1 VDLKAA
7 NFRVIYT
14 DFKNASN
21 DFVVEATTVQ
31 TSYPDGKVVLTGA
44 NYTQI
49 IYNDKNETTETF

>member
-14 DFKNASN
+14 DLKNASSG
-21 DFVVEATTVQ
+21 FVVEATTVQ
-31 TSYPDGKVVLTGA
+31 TSYPDGRVVLKEA

-49 IYNDKNETTETF
+49 IYND